1 MIQPIKPELQ
11 HQPIWFFAIGSQRK
25 GPYAIDQINGMVEEG
40 TISRT
45 TLVWTKG
52 MPQWEVAESTELAT
66 CFNQPP
72 SLSTEDISKD
82 AGIDGTTAK
91 SVSKIP
97 LTESD
102 CILRKET
109 NKPTATNAEVNE
121 KYVFNKN
128 LRRSTWWTQGSPVFK
143 LFIISVVVGIAIF
156 AIASVFGFPI
166 AAASTIGRTIGA
178 FILPC
183 ILISLV
189 NGVAIILKKKIPYGF
204 QYFAIGG
211 FGLLFTLL
219 SIFGNDGEFNIKNMS
234 AMWAPFAVG
243 IVLLVHAFN
252 LRQK

>member
-11 HQPIWFFAIGSQRK
+11 HQPIWFIAIGPQQK

-52 MPQWEVAESTELAT
+52 MPQWEVAESTELAK

-102 CILRKET
+102 CILRNET
-109 NKPTATNAEVNE
+109 NKPTVSKSKKLASA
-121 KYVFNKN
+121 
-128 LRRSTWWTQGSPVFK
+128 WWAQCSPIVK
-143 LFIISVVVGIAIF
+143 LFLMFIVGGTAVSAIGF
-156 AIASVFGFPI
+156 IFGFPI
-166 AAASTIGRTIGA
+166 SAASTVGRIFGA
-178 FILPC
+178 FALPC
-183 ILISLV
+183 IIVSLAS
-189 NGVAIILKKKIPYGF
+189 GVAKIIKTRISPGV
-204 QYFAIGG
+204 QYSVIGI
-211 FGLLFTLL
+211 FGLLFTWLTV
-219 SIFGNDGEFNIKNMS
+219 FGSDGGVTSKNMS

-252 LRQK
+252 VRQK

>member
-1 MIQPIKPELQ
+1 MIQPIKPDLQ
-11 HQPIWFFAIGSQRK
+11 HQPIWFIAIGPQQK

-52 MPQWEVAESTELAT
+52 MPQWEVAESTELAN

-72 SLSTEDISKD
+72 SLSTEDVSKD

-91 SVSKIP
+91 SVSKIH

-102 CILRKET
+102 CILRNET
-109 NKPTATNAEVNE
+109 NKPTVLKSKKLVSA
-121 KYVFNKN
+121 
-128 LRRSTWWTQGSPVFK
+128 WWAQCSPIVK
-143 LFIISVVVGIAIF
+143 LFLMFIVGGTAVSAIGF
-156 AIASVFGFPI
+156 IFGFPI
-166 AAASTIGRTIGA
+166 SAASTVGRIFGA
-178 FILPC
+178 FVLPC
-183 ILISLV
+183 ILISLA

-243 IVLLVHAFN
+243 VVLLVHAFN

>member
-1 MIQPIKPELQ
+1 MIQPIKPDLQ
-11 HQPIWFFAIGSQRK
+11 HQPIWFIAIGPQQK

-52 MPQWEVAESTELAT
+52 MPQWEVAESTELAN

-72 SLSTEDISKD
+72 SLSTEDVSKD

-109 NKPTATNAEVNE
+109 TKPTATNAEANE

-128 LRRSTWWTQGSPVFK
+128 LSRSTWWNQGSPVK
-143 LFIISVVVGIAIF
+143 LFLMFIVGGTAVSAIGF
-156 AIASVFGFPI
+156 IFGFPI
-166 AAASTIGRTIGA
+166 SAASTVGRIFGA
-178 FILPC
+178 FVLPC
-183 ILISLV
+183 ILISLA

-243 IVLLVHAFN
+243 VVLLVHAFN